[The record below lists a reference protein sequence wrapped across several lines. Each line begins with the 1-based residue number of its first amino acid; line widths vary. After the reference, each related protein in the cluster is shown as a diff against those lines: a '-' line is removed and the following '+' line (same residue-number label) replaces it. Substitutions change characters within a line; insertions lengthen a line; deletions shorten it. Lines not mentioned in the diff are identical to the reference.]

1 MICWMREAVVKQGH
15 MAEARAFARDIVAHD
30 NARGPGTFKVFHAR
44 YGQLNRL
51 LWTAEFA
58 DMAALEAWQARAR
71 DDEQAQAILVRGILL
86 FVDGSIHDSVFEA
99 L

>member
-30 NARGPGTFKVFHAR
+30 NNQGTGTFKVFHAR

-58 DMAALEAWQARAR
+58 DLAALEAWQARTR
-71 DDEQAQAILVRGILL
+71 DDQRAQALIARSIPL

>member
-1 MICWMREAVVKQGH
+1 MICWMRQAVVKQGH

-30 NARGPGTFKVFHAR
+30 NNRGAGTFKVFHAR

-58 DMAALEAWQARAR
+58 DLAALDAWQARTR
-71 DDEQAQAILVRGILL
+71 DDQQAQALTARGITL
-86 FVDGSIHDSVFEA
+86 VADGSIHDSAFEA

>member
-1 MICWMREAVVKQGH
+1 MICWMREAVVRQGH
-15 MAEARAFARDIVAHD
+15 MAEARDFARAIIAYD
-30 NARGPGTFKVFHAR
+30 NAQGSGTFNVFHAR

-58 DMAALEAWQARAR
+58 DMAALEAWQARSR
-71 DDEQAQAILVRGILL
+71 NDEQAQALLERGIPL
-86 FVDGSIHDSVFEA
+86 FADGSIHDSIYEA

>member
-1 MICWMREAVVKQGH
+1 MICWMRESVVKQGH

-30 NARGPGTFKVFHAR
+30 NAQGAGTFKVFHAR

-58 DMAALEAWQARAR
+58 DLAALEAWQARAAG
-71 DDEQAQAILVRGILL
+71 DAVAQALIARSIPL
-86 FVDGSIHDSVFEA
+86 FADGSIHDSVFEA

>member
-30 NARGPGTFKVFHAR
+30 NVRGPGTFKVFHAR

-71 DDEQAQAILVRGILL
+71 DGEQDQAILARGIPL
-86 FVDGSIHDSVFEA
+86 FVDGSIHDSVFEE